1 MSHCGPTQAR
11 DERAHPAGAGRVGVR
26 AAVLRGVHSVHGR
39 AGADLARHE
48 LHRHARDRP
57 AQPVGCQRG
66 WPRQLREAVRRRA
79 VPAGPAQH
87 RDLRRRQRAAH
98 DHRRAGRRARVEPG
112 DHPAA
117 HVLPGRLL
125 PAGGHQHRRGRRG
138 VAVPAA
144 AGHRPRQQS
153 TEDGRDHRAALAGRP
168 AVRHA
173 VDHRDD
179 RVARYGL
186 HDGGVPRRAAG
197 HPAHPLRSRGDRR
210 RRAVGPVP
218 PRHAADAASHHAVR
232 RRGHQHRAAAVH
244 RGTVR
249 DDQGRPAEQDP
260 VGVDGRVQPVRLRQL
275 RLRQR
280 HELRAV
286 PGDRGADRGLVPAAE
301 VAMIS
306 GRRILYVVLSIGLIG
321 FAGPFVWMLLSSFK
335 PESELRRVP
344 ATWLPETVTL
354 DNFRT
359 IFTGLDF
366 PTYFANSLIVAT
378 AVTLGNLALC
388 SMLGYA
394 LAKIDFPGRRALFL
408 LVIGT
413 LMIPAM
419 VTFVP
424 QFVLVSQFGLV
435 NTYPGLVLP
444 LLALAGPLGVFLM
457 RQYISELPD
466 ELIDSARIDGAG
478 ELQIFL
484 RIIIPLSKP
493 ALATLTIVTFL
504 GAWNNFLIPL
514 VMAQTEDMYT
524 MPVALALYSVGQNS
538 THFGLLM
545 AGAVVVVLPVLLIFV
560 ALQRYFVQ
568 GIAMTGFK

>member
-1 MSHCGPTQAR
+1 MINAR
-11 DERAHPAGAGRVGVR
+11 
-26 AAVLRGVHSVHGR
+26 
-39 AGADLARHE
+39 
-48 LHRHARDRP
+48 
-57 AQPVGCQRG
+57 
-66 WPRQLREAVRRRA
+66 
-79 VPAGPAQH
+79 
-87 RDLRRRQRAAH
+87 
-98 DHRRAGRRARVEPG
+98 
-112 DHPAA
+112 
-117 HVLPGRLL
+117 RL
-125 PAGGHQHRRGRRG
+125 
-138 VAVPAA
+138 
-144 AGHRPRQQS
+144 
-153 TEDGRDHRAALAGRP
+153 
-168 AVRHA
+168 
-173 VDHRDD
+173 
-179 RVARYGL
+179 
-186 HDGGVPRRAAG
+186 
-197 HPAHPLRSRGDRR
+197 
-210 RRAVGPVP
+210 
-218 PRHAADAASHHAVR
+218 
-232 RRGHQHRAAAVH
+232 
-244 RGTVR
+244 
-249 DDQGRPAEQDP
+249 
-260 VGVDGRVQPVRLRQL
+260 
-275 RLRQR
+275 
-280 HELRAV
+280 
-286 PGDRGADRGLVPAAE
+286 
-301 VAMIS
+301 
-306 GRRILYVVLSIGLIG
+306 LYVVLTVGVVG
-321 FAGPFVWMLLSSFK
+321 FAGPFVWMLLSAFK

-344 ATWLPETVTL
+344 ATWLPETLTL

-366 PTYFANSLIVAT
+366 PTYFVNSVIVAT

-394 LAKIDFPGRRALFL
+394 LAKIDFPGRQILFL

-457 RQYISELPD
+457 RQYIGELPD

-484 RIIIPLSKP
+484 RIILPLAKP

-504 GAWNNFLIPL
+504 GSWNNFLLPL

-524 MPVALALYSVGQNS
+524 LPVALALYSVGQNS

-545 AGAVVVVLPVLLIFV
+545 AGAVVVVLPVLLVFV

>member
-1 MSHCGPTQAR
+1 MIT
-11 DERAHPAGAGRVGVR
+11 
-26 AAVLRGVHSVHGR
+26 
-39 AGADLARHE
+39 
-48 LHRHARDRP
+48 
-57 AQPVGCQRG
+57 
-66 WPRQLREAVRRRA
+66 
-79 VPAGPAQH
+79 
-87 RDLRRRQRAAH
+87 
-98 DHRRAGRRARVEPG
+98 GRRV
-112 DHPAA
+112 
-117 HVLPGRLL
+117 
-125 PAGGHQHRRGRRG
+125 
-138 VAVPAA
+138 
-144 AGHRPRQQS
+144 
-153 TEDGRDHRAALAGRP
+153 
-168 AVRHA
+168 
-173 VDHRDD
+173 
-179 RVARYGL
+179 
-186 HDGGVPRRAAG
+186 
-197 HPAHPLRSRGDRR
+197 
-210 RRAVGPVP
+210 
-218 PRHAADAASHHAVR
+218 
-232 RRGHQHRAAAVH
+232 
-244 RGTVR
+244 
-249 DDQGRPAEQDP
+249 
-260 VGVDGRVQPVRLRQL
+260 
-275 RLRQR
+275 
-280 HELRAV
+280 
-286 PGDRGADRGLVPAAE
+286 
-301 VAMIS
+301 
-306 GRRILYVVLSIGLIG
+306 LYVVLSVGLIG
-321 FAGPFVWMLLSSFK
+321 FAGPFIWMLLSAFK

-354 DNFRT
+354 DNFRG

-366 PTYFANSLIVAT
+366 PTYFLNSVVVAA

-394 LAKIDFPGRRALFL
+394 LAKIDFPGRRILFL

-424 QFVLVSQFGLV
+424 QFVLVSQFGLI

-457 RQYISELPD
+457 RQYIGELPD

-484 RIIIPLSKP
+484 RIVLPLSKP

-504 GAWNNFLIPL
+504 GAWNNFLLPL

>member
-1 MSHCGPTQAR
+1 MIT
-11 DERAHPAGAGRVGVR
+11 
-26 AAVLRGVHSVHGR
+26 
-39 AGADLARHE
+39 
-48 LHRHARDRP
+48 
-57 AQPVGCQRG
+57 
-66 WPRQLREAVRRRA
+66 
-79 VPAGPAQH
+79 
-87 RDLRRRQRAAH
+87 
-98 DHRRAGRRARVEPG
+98 GRRV
-112 DHPAA
+112 
-117 HVLPGRLL
+117 
-125 PAGGHQHRRGRRG
+125 
-138 VAVPAA
+138 
-144 AGHRPRQQS
+144 
-153 TEDGRDHRAALAGRP
+153 
-168 AVRHA
+168 
-173 VDHRDD
+173 
-179 RVARYGL
+179 
-186 HDGGVPRRAAG
+186 
-197 HPAHPLRSRGDRR
+197 
-210 RRAVGPVP
+210 
-218 PRHAADAASHHAVR
+218 
-232 RRGHQHRAAAVH
+232 
-244 RGTVR
+244 
-249 DDQGRPAEQDP
+249 
-260 VGVDGRVQPVRLRQL
+260 
-275 RLRQR
+275 
-280 HELRAV
+280 
-286 PGDRGADRGLVPAAE
+286 
-301 VAMIS
+301 
-306 GRRILYVVLSIGLIG
+306 LYVVLSIGLIG

-378 AVTLGNLALC
+378 AVTVGNLALC
-388 SMLGYA
+388 SMLGYV
-394 LAKIDFPGRRALFL
+394 LAKIDFPGRRVLFL

-424 QFVLVSQFGLV
+424 QFVLVSKFGLV
-435 NTYPGLVLP
+435 NTYPGLALP

-457 RQYISELPD
+457 RQYIGELPD